1 MTTDSEVFKKITEHI
16 SCELLSQLFFHWM
29 SPAGLLLE
37 LWVEFTGQFLQAPVP
52 SILREQAFQLR
63 PGPTANLNT
72 WINSPISALLH
83 CLGQIIALGGCD
95 VERKLDKLFLGNP
108 EGVRRMIQTMR
119 RSLAIL
125 QRRQIDV
132 SIRGP
137 PLSICLLVWQTFSVA
152 VLPPTD
158 FSRWNNRVA

>member
-1 MTTDSEVFKKITEHI
+1 MTTDSEVFKKITERI

-83 CLGQIIALGGCD
+83 CLGQIIAGGCD